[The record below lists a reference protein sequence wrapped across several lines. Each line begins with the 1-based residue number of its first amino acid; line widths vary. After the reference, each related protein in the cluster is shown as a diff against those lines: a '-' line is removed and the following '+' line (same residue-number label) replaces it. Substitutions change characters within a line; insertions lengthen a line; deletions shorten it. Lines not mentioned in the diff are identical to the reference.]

1 MEKKFASIILTIFI
15 LIAGLFFI
23 FKKPNTNDEVVFW
36 TLQMSDFS
44 SYING
49 VIKDFET
56 ENPNIK
62 IKWVDVPFSEGEK
75 RTLASVLSDNPPDL
89 VNLNPDFSSTLAH
102 KKALWEIPQEQTNQ
116 YNTEILN
123 SLKVDGKLYSVPW
136 YATSAI
142 TIYNKDILSSVP
154 KTYGQLAEIA
164 PQIRKKGAYITL
176 PNITENDTMLKILN
190 KYNCTLSKQGDSLT
204 PHPTP
209 QPYGIQAHSTHK
221 FVGSLCIPLGEGV
234 NVSEHGERYIDGR
247 GLNSVNCLQVFALF
261 KNLYTKDLIPKETV
275 TMTLSEALEKYM
287 SGNIALIGAGA
298 NFLNMIKENAPQT
311 YSKTD
316 VAPQIKGE
324 LGQNDFSLMNFVI
337 PLRAKHKEQALK
349 FALFLTNDKNQLELA
364 KLTNV
369 LAVNKTTLQNEFYT
383 NYDKNDL
390 MAKARVI
397 SAKQLNHLQP
407 VFRTQKNQ
415 KEINNLVN
423 NAVQNIL
430 LNKGETQ
437 KILNELDKNIEL
449 LEK

>member
-1 MEKKFASIILTIFI
+1 MVNRPLQIIIITIILIITGI
-15 LIAGLFFI
+15 FFI
-23 FKKPNTNDEVVFW
+23 FKKTPSNNEVVFW
-36 TLQMSDFS
+36 TLQMSDFAP
-44 SYING
+44 YING
-49 VIKDFET
+49 VISDFEK
-56 ENPNIK
+56 ENPDIK

-89 VNLNPDFSSTLAH
+89 VNLNPDFSATLAH
-102 KKALWEIPQEQTNQ
+102 KGALWEIKKSKLTQFND
-116 YNTEILN
+116 EILK
-123 SLKVDGKLYSVPW
+123 SLETDGKMFSIPW

-142 TIYNKDILSSVP
+142 TIYNKDLISFVP

-190 KYNCTLSKQGDSLT
+190 KYDCTLSNGD
-204 PHPTP
+204 
-209 QPYGIQAHSTHK
+209 GA
-221 FVGSLCIPLGEGV
+221 
-234 NVSEHGERYIDGR
+234 NVSEQSKLYIGGR
-247 GLNSVNCLQVFALF
+247 GLISVSCKKVFALF
-261 KNLYTKDLIPKETV
+261 KDLYSKDLIPKETV

-287 SGNIALIGAGA
+287 SENIALIGAGA

-316 VAPQIKGE
+316 VAEQIKGD

-337 PLRAKHKEQALK
+337 PLRAKHKDEALK

-369 LAVNKTTLQNEFYT
+369 LAVNKETLNNDFYKK
-383 NYDKNDL
+383 YDKNDL

-397 SAKQLNHLQP
+397 SAGQLNKLQP

-430 LNKGETQ
+430 LNKGETE
-437 KILNELDKNIEL
+437 KILKELDNNIKL